1 MKRAQQA
8 LAALKA
14 GNQRF
19 IDEHQ
24 SPSGAISGEK
34 RMELTQ
40 GQKPFAVILG
50 CSDSRAPAELVF
62 DQGLG
67 DLFVIRV
74 AGNIVAPSLIGSI
87 EFSVA
92 EFDTP
97 LVVVMG
103 HTECGAVTATLND
116 IKEPGVGVSHHI
128 QSIVRRIKPAVTPL
142 TDLVG
147 VDNVTVSQ
155 AVKANVQKSVD
166 QLLASSDLLEDA
178 LGSGKLNIVGACY
191 NISTGVVEFYDD

>member
-8 LAALKA
+8 LAKLKS

-24 SPSGAISGEK
+24 SPSGEISGQK

-87 EFSVA
+87 EFAVA
-92 EFDTP
+92 EFGTP

-116 IKEPGVGVSHHI
+116 IRQPGAVSHHI

-142 TDLVG
+142 TDLAG
-147 VDNVTVSQ
+147 VENVTVSQ
-155 AVKANVQKSVD
+155 AVKANVLKSVD
-166 QLLASSDLLEDA
+166 QLLASSDILEDA
-178 LGSGKLNIVGACY
+178 LGSGKLEIVGACY
-191 NISTGVVEFYDD
+191 NISTGVVEFYDQ